1 MKQSLLLF
9 LSVDHLHAQRMEGNT
24 IAAQSEFGN
33 TPEGR
38 EKFAAFVQGVKY
50 PCYLLTDL
58 IEEDFRHEIIPH
70 LVGSSRTALLKRK
83 FEQFYRS
90 TPYHQSTLMQRQKTG
105 RRDDDM
111 LFSALTNPALIT
123 PWVDILLAK
132 KIPLAGIYSVPQ
144 ISAPLIKDHPSK
156 HLLLISWEKFSGL
169 RQTYFSNHH
178 LQISRLTPVHSEQAF
193 HDSVVRELLRTYQY
207 LKSLSLLPAGESL
220 DVYVLCNASDRNEL
234 FNRLTISVDMRYD
247 FADIN
252 VVATQLGIAEHIT
265 NSDATQVFLR
275 QLAKHAPAAH
285 YANANHTFYYRLWKL
300 KHALV
305 WAAALLFAVALVWSL
320 SNVWRS
326 SSAVDGVKSLRAA
339 TDLTMAE
346 SQRITQSFPNTY
358 AAATDMKSGVTTMR
372 KLAQYGAVAD
382 AVLRPVSL
390 TLNHYPKIETDEL
403 AWQTSAAEPV
413 APNTQGDVP
422 AQVVTLKGH
431 LTDFASDYR
440 AALNYVEQLQSDLT
454 AQGYQVTALGKPFDA
469 SPSGSIV
476 DQSDTLKSSLD
487 FSLKI
492 VHRPKL

>member
-1 MKQSLLLF
+1 MKPLLLLF

-24 IAAQSEFGN
+24 IVAQSEFNN

-38 EKFAAFVQGVKY
+38 EKFAAFVQGVSY

-90 TPYHQSTLMQRQKTG
+90 TPYHQSTLLQRQKTG

-144 ISAPLIKDHPSK
+144 ISAPLIKNFPSK

-178 LQISRLTPVHSEQAF
+178 LQISRLTPVHDEQAF

-207 LKSLSLLPAGESL
+207 LKSLSLLPSGESL
-220 DVYVLCNASDRNEL
+220 DVYVLCNARDRNEL

-252 VVATQLGIAEHIT
+252 LVGAQLGIEEPIT

-275 QLAKHAPAAH
+275 QLAKHAPVTH
-285 YANANHTFYYRLWKL
+285 YANANHTYYYSLWQL
-300 KHALV
+300 KHGLV
-305 WAAALLFAVALVWSL
+305 LAAVLLFAVALVWSI

-326 SSAVDGVKSLRAA
+326 SSAVDGAKTLQ
-339 TDLTMAE
+339 LTIQQTL
-346 SQRITQSFPNTY
+346 SQSQKIIQSFPNTY
-358 AAATDMKSGVTTMR
+358 APATDMKSGVTVMR
-372 KLAQYGAVAD
+372 KLEQYGTVAG
-382 AVLRPVSL
+382 AVLRPISL
-390 TLNHYPKIETDEL
+390 TLNQYPKIEMDEL
-403 AWQTSAAEPV
+403 AWQTSATELV

-422 AQVVTLKGH
+422 AQVVTLKAH

-440 AALNYVEQLQSDLT
+440 AALNYVEQFQSDLT
-454 AQGYQVTALGKPFDA
+454 AQGYQVTVLSKPFDA

-476 DQSDTLKSSLD
+476 DQSDALKSSLD

-492 VHRPKL
+492 AHRPKP